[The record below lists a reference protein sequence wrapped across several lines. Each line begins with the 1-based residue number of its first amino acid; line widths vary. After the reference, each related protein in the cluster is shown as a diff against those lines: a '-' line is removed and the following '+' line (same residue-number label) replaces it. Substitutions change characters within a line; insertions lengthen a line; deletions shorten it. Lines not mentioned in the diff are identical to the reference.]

1 MASHFPRRV
10 LLGLIGTALL
20 SQPAPAGRLR
30 LYLELKQA
38 WADEAYLREEL
49 PWVDWVRDPAGAQV
63 QLILVVEAA
72 GGGGSTYTI
81 RLVGL
86 GEFSGIDD
94 RFTYSVA
101 PASTPVAVR
110 QGLAIRLALGLAR
123 YAARLR
129 QADSLELKVKEGA
142 VAEPTAAK
150 TDPWNGWVHRVQAN
164 GYFSGESQTA
174 ASSTSVF
181 VGSAKVTAEDFYRVS
196 LMGNWNQS
204 RFELEDSVLRTR
216 TESYSAAAALARGLS
231 DRWTWG
237 LMGGVVRS
245 PLSNLASRIRIGP
258 ALEYNLWKYSES
270 SQRQLTFLYRP
281 GLRRTVYMEETLYG
295 KTQEADADN
304 SLTIALDLNQPWG
317 TVSASLF
324 GSAFLG
330 DWTKNSLGVYGSMDL
345 RVAKGL
351 SLNLYASYSR
361 VRDQVALPRSG
372 ASDEDVLLRR
382 RELATDYRFYGSVGV
397 SYTFGSIFN
406 SAVNSRFRN
415 VGY

>member
-1 MASHFPRRV
+1 MSAD
-10 LLGLIGTALL
+10 
-20 SQPAPAGRLR
+20 RLR

-38 WADEAYLREEL
+38 WADEDYLRQEI

-63 QLILVVEAA
+63 QVILVVEPA

-81 RLVGL
+81 RFVGL
-86 GEFSGIDD
+86 GEFSGTDD

-101 PASTPVAVR
+101 PASTPDTVR
-110 QGLAIRLALGLAR
+110 RGLATRLALGLAR

-129 QADSLELKVKEGA
+129 QADSLELKVKDGA
-142 VAEPTAAK
+142 VSEPAAAK
-150 TDPWNGWVHRVQAN
+150 ADPWNGWVHRVQAN

-174 ASSTSVF
+174 SSSTSAF
-181 VGSAKVTAEDFYRVS
+181 VGSAKVTAEDFYRIS
-196 LMGNWNQS
+196 LTGNWNQS
-204 RFELEDSVLRTR
+204 RFELEESVLRTGS
-216 TESYSAAAALARGLS
+216 ESYSASAALARGLS

-245 PLSNLASRIRIGP
+245 PRSNVASQVRIGP

-281 GLRRTVYMEETLYG
+281 GLRRTVYMEETLFG
-295 KTQEADADN
+295 KTRENDADN
-304 SLTIALDLNQPWG
+304 SLTVALDLNQPWG

-330 DWTKNSLGVYGSMDL
+330 DWNKNSLGVYGSMDL

-351 SLNLYASYSR
+351 SFNLYASYSR

-372 ASDEDVLLRR
+372 ATDEDVLLRR
-382 RELATDYRFYGSVGV
+382 KELATAYRFYGSVGL

-415 VGY
+415 TGF